1 MTQEELLREIE
12 ILKLQAVVVFT
23 ANAPHRTGV
32 LKRAI
37 RVEPATE
44 GYGFRIVLDIYYAV
58 YTEEVWLSPKW
69 RGRRNPNEAWFRKAF
84 EFVLR
89 YIESRLGVQFAKG

>member
-1 MTQEELLREIE
+1 MTRDELIREIE
-12 ILKLQAVVVFT
+12 VLKIQAIAIYT
-23 ANAPHRTGV
+23 ANAPHRSGT

-37 RVEPATE
+37 RVEPSSE
-44 GYGFRIVLDIYYAV
+44 GWGFRIVLDIYYAV
-58 YTEEVWLSPKW
+58 YTEEPWLSPRW
-69 RGRRNPNEAWFRKAF
+69 GGRKNPREGWFRMAF